1 MQIIVLL
8 YVLIHHSMIPET
20 NSEEEGNDADGD
32 YFQGDTV
39 WQEIWGKRKLTTFV
53 KIA

>member
-1 MQIIVLL
+1 MRP
-8 YVLIHHSMIPET
+8 ST

-39 WQEIWGKRKLTTFV
+39 TEDMGEEKTDDIHEDC
-53 KIA
+53 IAKEDFELDMC